1 MSENNSFEYTY
12 SAAQKNEIQSIL
24 KKYDT
29 PKEEK
34 SDRETMLEELRKLD
48 QSTSRPGMIAG
59 LTMGILG
66 TLILGGGM
74 SMFMVGPSILFYPGI
89 LIGVAGMVIALAAYP
104 LCKKITAKQKE
115 KNAPRII
122 ELSQKLLEEEI

>member
-29 PKEEK
+29 TKEKK

-74 SMFMVGPSILFYPGI
+74 SMVMVGPSILFYPGI

>member
-74 SMFMVGPSILFYPGI
+74 SMVMVGPSILFYPGI